1 MDLFDKYVEKLYEGE
16 LKMKKLNEKELL
28 NTNGGRIYYS
38 GIIKHAWENRDKIS
52 KGFENRPGWRLPGG
66 H

>member
-1 MDLFDKYVEKLYEGE
+1 
-16 LKMKKLNEKELL
+16 MKKLNEKELL

-52 KGFENRPGWRLPGG
+52 KGFQNRPGWRLPGG